1 MSDICGSTDAQFHP
15 DSTDNEGHSEQLRT
29 VSRGPTELLQDS
41 VIRSDG
47 EDDGRESGGNRREGR
62 KTSLLM
68 ALSRPSPPIRRTRS
82 HVTVSGRV
90 EWFKEIICSHIG
102 HILLYHGKYICE
114 VIIFCILLM
123 FILRFVSAFVTEE
136 EKKQKRKQT
145 ERGEE
150 GSSPLQ
156 RSKTFFSL
164 FRKRDSS
171 KSRSRSPSRSE
182 SNLGNIV
189 ILFRV
194 SRC

>member
-1 MSDICGSTDAQFHP
+1 MCDVCSSAEAQFHP

-68 ALSRPSPPIRRTRS
+68 ALSRPSPPIRRTQS
-82 HVTVSGRV
+82 HVTVSGKV
-90 EWFKEIICSHIG
+90 EWFKEIIHG
-102 HILLYHGKYICE
+102 HILLYHGKYISE
-114 VIIFCILLM
+114 VIIFCILIM
-123 FILRFVSAFVTEE
+123 FILRFISAFVTEE
-136 EKKQKRKQT
+136 EKKQKRKQM
-145 ERGEE
+145 EREEE
-150 GSSPLQ
+150 GSSRLQ
-156 RSKTFFSL
+156 RSKTFFGL

-171 KSRSRSPSRSE
+171 RSRSRSPSRSE

-194 SRC
+194 SHC